1 MNLNGASGR
10 RPSRVIESQS
20 VFYFAASGALKGVML
35 ITGNHHRFVGGY
47 TQQMHVSAAHH
58 APHRLYPPLQHPTIE
73 RRDNGLKPGE
83 K

>member
-1 MNLNGASGR
+1 
-10 RPSRVIESQS
+10 
-20 VFYFAASGALKGVML
+20 ML